1 MQAACVAA
9 LTVSVMLSGD
19 RMDVSAQNTAE
30 SVQESYAEEELELQA
45 LNEEEKSA
53 GEENTEPEVISEEM
67 IEENDQDITENFPE
81 GSETVTEI
89 ESEEV
94 TEEILDQNE
103 EMESEQEL
111 ILEPEYQPE
120 KDPSPLGNNIWQY
133 LGEKA
138 HEQIRNIEIPD
149 PEWIAVNG
157 EKATCTSFARLQYG
171 YTPEVQVGTIR
182 YISQIAGSGL
192 FDWNYWGSWGNQAGI
207 ECGTASISMAM
218 SYIGVNLTPQQ
229 ILDAHG
235 GLTCFTGWGVA
246 DLSPDVAGGMEQYM
260 NGQGQYSPLIVHLP
274 TYSQLGHYVV
284 LIGKVSDSEYLVLDC
299 AQNSTWVMAVGDG
312 FYNSIDQ
319 VYQYYNPDAPVL
331 DHSVVTDKPVIA
343 TCTTMGLTA
352 GEHCE
357 VCGEVLTEQ
366 QVVPCN
372 GHAWSDWVTRTEPTV
387 QQQGEKVRVCQV
399 CGITDV
405 RSIDCLPAELEIEV
419 PQAIWK

>member
-19 RMDVSAQNTAE
+19 RVDVSAQNTAE
-30 SVQESYAEEELELQA
+30 SVQESSTEDELEVQA
-45 LNEEEKSA
+45 LNGEEENA

-67 IEENDQDITENFPE
+67 IEENDPDITENFPE
-81 GSETVTEI
+81 GSEAVTEI

-103 EMESEQEL
+103 EVESEQEL

-120 KDPSPLGNNIWQY
+120 KDPSPLGNNILQY
-133 LGEKA
+133 LGEKER
-138 HEQIRNIEIPD
+138 EQIRNIEIPD
-149 PEWIAVNG
+149 PEWVAING

-284 LIGKVSDSEYLVLDC
+284 LVGKVSDSEYLVLDC
-299 AQNSTWVMAVGDG
+299 AQNSTWVMTVGDG

-319 VYQYYNPDAPVL
+319 VYQYYNPDAPLL
-331 DHSVVTDKPVIA
+331 DHSVITDKPVIA

-366 QVVPCN
+366 QVVP
-372 GHAWSDWVTRTEPTV
+372 
-387 QQQGEKVRVCQV
+387 
-399 CGITDV
+399 
-405 RSIDCLPAELEIEV
+405 
-419 PQAIWK
+419 

>member
-30 SVQESYAEEELELQA
+30 SVQESYAEEELELQT
-45 LNEEEKSA
+45 LNEEE
-53 GEENTEPEVISEEM
+53 ENTESEVISEEM
-67 IEENDQDITENFPE
+67 VEENDQDITENFPE
-81 GSETVTEI
+81 GSEAVTEI

-133 LGEKA
+133 LGEKT

-331 DHSVVTDKPVIA
+331 AHSVVTDKPVIA

>member
-30 SVQESYAEEELELQA
+30 SVQESYTEEELEVQA

-81 GSETVTEI
+81 GSEAVTEI

-149 PEWIAVNG
+149 PEWVAVNG

-246 DLSPDVAGGMEQYM
+246 DLSPDVAGGMEQYV

-299 AQNSTWVMAVGDG
+299 AQNSTWVMTVGDG

>member
-53 GEENTEPEVISEEM
+53 GEENTESEVISEEM
-67 IEENDQDITENFPE
+67 VEENDQDITENFPE
-81 GSETVTEI
+81 GSEAVTEI

>member
-30 SVQESYAEEELELQA
+30 SVQESYAEEELELQT
-45 LNEEEKSA
+45 LNEEE
-53 GEENTEPEVISEEM
+53 ENTESEVISEE
-67 IEENDQDITENFPE
+67 IVEENDQDITENFPE
-81 GSETVTEI
+81 GSEAVTEI

-103 EMESEQEL
+103 ELESEQEL

-133 LGEKA
+133 LGEKT

-149 PEWIAVNG
+149 PEWVAVNG

-299 AQNSTWVMAVGDG
+299 AQNSTWVMTVGDG

-372 GHAWSDWVTRTEPTV
+372 GHAWSDWITRTEPTV

-399 CGITDV
+399 CGITDA

>member
-30 SVQESYAEEELELQA
+30 SVQESYTEEELEVQT

-67 IEENDQDITENFPE
+67 IEENDQDITENLPE
-81 GSETVTEI
+81 GSEAVTEI

-103 EMESEQEL
+103 ELESEQEL

-133 LGEKA
+133 LGEKT

-331 DHSVVTDKPVIA
+331 AHSVVTDKPVIA

>member
-299 AQNSTWVMAVGDG
+299 AQHSTWVMAVGDG

-405 RSIDCLPAELEIEV
+405 RSIDCLPAELKIEV

>member
-19 RMDVSAQNTAE
+19 RVDVSAQNTAE
-30 SVQESYAEEELELQA
+30 SVQESSTEDELEVQA
-45 LNEEEKSA
+45 LNGEEENA

-67 IEENDQDITENFPE
+67 IEENDPDITENFPE
-81 GSETVTEI
+81 GSEAVTEI

-103 EMESEQEL
+103 EVESEQEL

-120 KDPSPLGNNIWQY
+120 KDPSPLGNNILQY
-133 LGEKA
+133 LGEKER
-138 HEQIRNIEIPD
+138 EQIRNIEIPD
-149 PEWIAVNG
+149 PEWVAING

-284 LIGKVSDSEYLVLDC
+284 LVGKVSDSEYLVLDC
-299 AQNSTWVMAVGDG
+299 AQNSTWVMTVGDG

-319 VYQYYNPDAPVL
+319 VYQYYNPDAPLL
-331 DHSVVTDKPVIA
+331 DHSVITDKPVIA

-405 RSIDCLPAELEIEV
+405 RSIDCLPTELEIEV

>member
-1 MQAACVAA
+1 MV
-9 LTVSVMLSGD
+9 
-19 RMDVSAQNTAE
+19 
-30 SVQESYAEEELELQA
+30 
-45 LNEEEKSA
+45 
-53 GEENTEPEVISEEM
+53 
-67 IEENDQDITENFPE
+67 EENDRDIAENFPE
-81 GSETVTEI
+81 GSEAVTEI

-149 PEWIAVNG
+149 PEWVAVNG

-246 DLSPDVAGGMEQYM
+246 DLSPDVAGGMEQYV

-299 AQNSTWVMAVGDG
+299 AQNSTWVMTVGDG

-405 RSIDCLPAELEIEV
+405 RSIDCLPAELKIEV

>member
-19 RMDVSAQNTAE
+19 RVDVSAQNTAE
-30 SVQESYAEEELELQA
+30 SVQESSTEDELEVQA
-45 LNEEEKSA
+45 LNEEEENA

-67 IEENDQDITENFPE
+67 IEENDPDITENFPE
-81 GSETVTEI
+81 GSEAVTEI

-103 EMESEQEL
+103 EVESEQEL

-120 KDPSPLGNNIWQY
+120 KDPSPLGNNILQY
-133 LGEKA
+133 LGEKER
-138 HEQIRNIEIPD
+138 EQIRNIEIPD
-149 PEWIAVNG
+149 PEWVAING

-284 LIGKVSDSEYLVLDC
+284 LVGKVSDSEYLVLDC
-299 AQNSTWVMAVGDG
+299 AQNSTWVMTVGDG

-319 VYQYYNPDAPVL
+319 VYQYYNPDAPLL
-331 DHSVVTDKPVIA
+331 DHSVITDKPVIA

-387 QQQGEKVRVCQV
+387 QQQGEKVRVCQI
-399 CGITDV
+399 CGTTDV
-405 RSIDCLPAELEIEV
+405 RSIDCLPVELEIEM